1 MGDHNVVEGSVA
13 LAEARQS
20 DLEDHGGRWWATT
33 RWSAMTDA
41 RNAVPQSDDFSR
53 RGGTFCRWTGIRA
66 VAVARG
72 WSQRFHACDFREAVL
87 GEDQGL
93 VVDLGGLCACGG
105 YMDLQ
110 IWIIVV
116 SFSGTLT

>member
-1 MGDHNVVEGSVA
+1 MHAMRFPSPTISQDAAERFADGQGSV
-13 LAEARQS
+13 L
-20 DLEDHGGRWWATT
+20 LRW
-33 RWSAMTDA
+33 RGDG
-41 RNAVPQSDDFSR
+41 RNASTR
-53 RGGTFCRWTGIRA
+53 
-66 VAVARG
+66 
-72 WSQRFHACDFREAVL
+72 DFREAVL